1 MQTLL
6 IYTVHKVRKI
16 LYFPLDLNP
25 SSLGLMRFIVRID
38 APLRR
43 FLLRGRYEV

>member
-6 IYTVHKVRKI
+6 IYTVKQARKV
-16 LYFPLDLNP
+16 LYFPIEMNWG
-25 SSLGLMRFIVRID
+25 SVGFMRAIIRID

-43 FLLRGRYEV
+43 FLLRGPREI